1 VIHGVWH
8 FSFTVSDMDRSVA
21 FYRDVLGF
29 ELIHRQDSSSEY
41 IRRLVGYPDAE
52 LRVAQFAVPGQPRGA
67 SSHDFELVE
76 YVVPRGVRGEV
87 EIRNPG
93 QAHLALAVT
102 DIHAMYERLMARGVR
117 FFSPPNPITAGINE
131 GGYACY
137 FHDPDQIVLELLQPP
152 PGPTVDAPPP
162 SSAG

>member
-1 VIHGVWH
+1 
-8 FSFTVSDMDRSVA
+8 MDRSVA

-52 LRVAQFAVPGQPRGA
+52 LRVAQFAVPRQPRGV

-76 YVVPRGVRGEV
+76 YLVPRGARGDV

-93 QAHLALAVT
+93 QAHLALAVD
-102 DIHAMYERLMARGVR
+102 DIQQMYGRLSAQGVQ
-117 FFSPPNPITAGINE
+117 FFSTPNPITAGVNT

-152 PGPTVDAPPP
+152 PGGSPART
-162 SSAG
+162 